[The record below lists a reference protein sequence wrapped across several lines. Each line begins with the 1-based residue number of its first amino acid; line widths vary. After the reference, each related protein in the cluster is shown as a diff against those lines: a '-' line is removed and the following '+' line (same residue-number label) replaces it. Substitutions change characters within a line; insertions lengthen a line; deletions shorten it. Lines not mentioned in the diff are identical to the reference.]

1 MSVAAAS
8 IWRRL
13 VVASGIAFGLLA
25 APAAAFAPNDPLF
38 GQQWALNNTGQSI
51 GGNPS
56 TPDADIDAA
65 EAWDVTTGSS
75 AVTVAIVDDG
85 VDPGQPDLV
94 PNLDMASGFDFGEN
108 DPDPIAEDSKH
119 GVQTALVLGARGNDG
134 VGMAGVA
141 WNVRIMPLK
150 VRHAGT
156 GGRSALITKE
166 AEEAAYRYAASHGA
180 RVVGASIGGTTRYSD
195 SILQAIEG
203 APNTLWVV
211 SAGQSSGVNSGT
223 DIDARPRW
231 PCSYPAAN
239 LICVGGSDNQDRLW
253 TRPSPAQTSNFGATS
268 VDLVAPASD
277 IQTTSWNDSRTYA
290 LQSGTSYAAP
300 QVSGAAALY
309 LSKYPNATA
318 ADAKNAILSGV
329 DVLPDFVGKTVT
341 GGRLN
346 IARTLS
352 IPPAGGTGTPPP
364 PDAGGDTTTR
374 PKGPRLHRKV
384 LLRVRRTQ
392 RLSDVLRKGIRVS
405 VEVPAQVKLAIS
417 LRLSRATAKRLRLPT
432 IAGKTVQKRASGRLA
447 KRVKLRK
454 LAIKRLRHQR
464 RVVLK
469 VGLRATP
476 TNGRSQT
483 VARNVTLVRT
493 PSKKRR

>member
-8 IWRRL
+8 IWGRL
-13 VVASGIAFGLLA
+13 LLASGIAFGVLA
-25 APAAAFAPNDPLF
+25 APAAAFIPNDPLF
-38 GQQWALNNTGQSI
+38 GQQYALNNTGQSI
-51 GGNPS
+51 GGIAG

-75 AVTVAIVDDG
+75 AVTVAMVDDG

-94 PNLDMASGFDFGEN
+94 PNLDMASGFDFGDN

-150 VRHAGT
+150 VRRAGT
-156 GGRSALITKE
+156 GGRTALISLE

-180 RVVGASIGGTTRYSD
+180 RVVGASLGGTTRYSD
-195 SILQAIEG
+195 SILQAIQS

-211 SAGQSSGVNSGT
+211 SAGNSGSFNSGT
-223 DIDARPRW
+223 DVDARPRW

-239 LICVGGSDNQDRLW
+239 LICVGGSDNRDHLW

-300 QVSGAAALY
+300 LVSGAAALY

-318 ADAKNAILSGV
+318 ADVKNAILSGV

-352 IPPAGGTGTPPP
+352 IPPAGGGGSPPP
-364 PDAGGDTTTR
+364 GGGDTPTQ
-374 PKGPRLHRKV
+374 PKGPRRDRKV
-384 LLRVRRTQ
+384 VLRVRRTQ
-392 RLSDVLRKGIRVS
+392 RLSDVLRKGIRVL
-405 VEVPAQVKLAIS
+405 VEVPAQVKLDIS

-432 IAGKTVQKRASGRLA
+432 IAGKTVHKRASGRLA

-469 VGLRATP
+469 VRLRATP
-476 TNGRSQT
+476 TKGKSQT
-483 VARNVTLVRT
+483 VARKVTLVRR

>member
-1 MSVAAAS
+1 
-8 IWRRL
+8 
-13 VVASGIAFGLLA
+13 VASGIAFGVLA
-25 APAAAFAPNDPLF
+25 APAAAFVPSDPLF
-38 GQQWALNNTGQSI
+38 GHQWALNNTGQSI
-51 GGNPS
+51 GGNPG

-65 EAWDVTTGSS
+65 EAWDVTTGSA
-75 AVTVAIVDDG
+75 AVTVAMVDDG

-94 PNLDMASGFDFGEN
+94 ANLDMASGFDFGDN
-108 DPDPIAEDSKH
+108 DPDPIAEASHKH

-150 VRHAGT
+150 VRHTGT
-156 GGRSALITKE
+156 GSRAALITKE
-166 AEEAAYRYAASHGA
+166 AEEAAYRYAVSHGA
-180 RVVGASIGGTTRYSD
+180 RVVGASIGGSRAQRYSD
-195 SILQAIEG
+195 SILQAIQG

-211 SAGQSSGVNSGT
+211 SAGQTSRFNSGS
-223 DIDARPRW
+223 DNDRFPRY

-239 LICVGGSDNQDRLW
+239 LICVGGSDNRDRLW
-253 TRPSPAQTSNFGATS
+253 TRSSPAQTSNFGATS
-268 VDLVAPASD
+268 VDLVAPAGDVLTSSD
-277 IQTTSWNDSRTYA
+277 ADPRRYA
-290 LQSGTSYAAP
+290 FISGTSYAAP

-318 ADAKNAILSGV
+318 ADVKSAILSGV

-352 IPPAGGTGTPPP
+352 IPPPGGTGTPPP
-364 PDAGGDTTTR
+364 PPPPPSADTTMQ
-374 PKGPRLHRKV
+374 PKCPRLHRKV
-384 LLRVRRTQ
+384 VLRLRRRQ

-405 VEVPAQVKLAIS
+405 VELPAQVKLGIS
-417 LRLSRATAKRLRLPT
+417 LRLSPAKAKRLRLPR
-432 IAGKTVQKRASGRLA
+432 IVGKAVQKRACGALA
-447 KRVKLRK
+447 KRVELRK

-469 VGLRATP
+469 VRLRAMSTQ
-476 TNGRSQT
+476 GKSQT
-483 VARNVTLVRT
+483 VVRPVTLVRRL
-493 PSKKRR
+493 SKKRR